1 MVKLSPSDE
10 IPRDDDKGESHL
22 LERIGAAT
30 EKKEVVYGMEI
41 KALLYFC
48 VRGK

>member
-1 MVKLSPSDE
+1 MRYRE
-10 IPRDDDKGESHL
+10 TMTRPRSHL

-30 EKKEVVYGMEI
+30 EKEEVVYGMEI
-41 KALLYFC
+41 EALLYFC

>member
-1 MVKLSPSDE
+1 MRYRGSS
-10 IPRDDDKGESHL
+10 DDDKAESHL
-22 LERIGAAT
+22 LERFTVAT
-30 EKKEVVYGMEI
+30 EKKKVMYGMEI